1 MFYEDMIVGGY
12 IEVYCRDITQL
23 GNLAHRLQCLERK
36 VRLYHEHAASL
47 PRARY
52 TFNDIVSQC
61 PAMDDL
67 KARARK
73 YSQTDLPVLIF
84 GETGPGKE
92 LMAHSL
98 HAASPRSRGAFITVN
113 CAAIPENLLESELFG
128 YEEGTSL
135 EPPGRAVRQ
144 VRTGR
149 RRDHLSGRDR
159 HAVPG
164 IAGQAPAGHREQGDP
179 EAGQIAAR
187 ALGFPAHRGHQHG
200 LVGRRGQ
207 GLLPPGP
214 SLPAVPPL
222 SCTSPAAGAHRGH
235 PPAGAPPAFGHG
247 NFRAYGRMQV
257 HPEVMAALER
267 YPWPGNV
274 RELRNL
280 ISAAAIA
287 LDERSE
293 DTILIRHLPANA
305 LNTAPL
311 PQAAR
316 PPMRTP
322 RSLSLKEVRSASE
335 RELILE
341 AVRQAGGNKSR
352 AASLL
357 GISRNELYR
366 KLRKH
371 APV

>member
-1 MFYEDMIVGGY
+1 M
-12 IEVYCRDITQL
+12 
-23 GNLAHRLQCLERK
+23 
-36 VRLYHEHAASL
+36 
-47 PRARY
+47 
-52 TFNDIVSQC
+52 
-61 PAMDDL
+61 
-67 KARARK
+67 
-73 YSQTDLPVLIF
+73 
-84 GETGPGKE
+84 
-92 LMAHSL
+92 
-98 HAASPRSRGAFITVN
+98 
-113 CAAIPENLLESELFG
+113 
-128 YEEGTSL
+128 
-135 EPPGRAVRQ
+135 
-144 VRTGR
+144 
-149 RRDHLSGRDR
+149 
-159 HAVPG
+159 
-164 IAGQAPAGHREQGDP
+164 
-179 EAGQIAAR
+179 
-187 ALGFPAHRGHQHG
+187 
-200 LVGRRGQ
+200 
-207 GLLPPGP
+207 
-214 SLPAVPPL
+214 
-222 SCTSPAAGAHRGH
+222 
-235 PPAGAPPAFGHG
+235 
-247 NFRAYGRMQV
+247 